1 MSKVKKYLALDK
13 KQIRHYK
20 RKTSEREDTAVEIR
34 EEKDWKDNSL
44 QIDLTIQCNFYQK
57 ITCFL
62 DNWQASLII
71 YMEILRAAKTIL
83 KQKNKVGC
91 RRHIDI

>member
-34 EEKDWKDNSL
+34 EEKD
-44 QIDLTIQCNFYQK
+44 
-57 ITCFL
+57 
-62 DNWQASLII
+62 
-71 YMEILRAAKTIL
+71 
-83 KQKNKVGC
+83 
-91 RRHIDI
+91 